1 MSERIGKARTAVSY
15 LRVSSRGQIEGDGF
29 PRQRAA
35 VEGYAKANNID
46 VVGEFKDEG
55 VSGSMELDDRD
66 GLAELVARIKEG
78 DVDLVLVENASR
90 LARDLLV
97 GELLLRQLTALKV
110 QVIAADSGTDLSASD
125 GDPTRTLIRQV
136 LGAVAEFEKSALVQ
150 KLAAARR
157 RARKANGRCE
167 GPRPFGE
174 LPGEERVV
182 SRIRELTR
190 RRRGK
195 KRRTLSEI
203 ADTLNAEGLKP
214 RNALAWS
221 PANVHAVAKRL
232 GITTRRR
239 A

>member
-1 MSERIGKARTAVSY
+1 M
-15 LRVSSRGQIEGDGF
+15 
-29 PRQRAA
+29 
-35 VEGYAKANNID
+35 
-46 VVGEFKDEG
+46 
-55 VSGSMELDDRD
+55 DDRD
-66 GLAELVARIKEG
+66 GLAQLVVRIKEA

-97 GELLLRQLTALKV
+97 GELLLRQLTGLKV

-157 RARKANGRCE
+157 RVKKANGRCE

-174 LPGEERVV
+174 LPGEDKAV
-182 SRIRELTR
+182 SRIRDLVR
-190 RRRGK
+190 RQRGK
-195 KRRTLSEI
+195 KRRTYRQI
-203 ADTLNAEGLKP
+203 ADTLNTEGLKP
-214 RNALAWS
+214 RNAPAWTA
-221 PANVHAVAKRL
+221 ANVHAVAKRL